1 MGQAFQWIQQ
11 SAREMMMQYAELR
24 EPKARRI
31 ERINSL
37 VDNHVSVG
45 VEVANRCRMRI
56 FEYLDRISEFN
67 TGSDGGRVNP

>member
-1 MGQAFQWIQQ
+1 MGQVFGWIQA

-24 EPKARRI
+24 ELKARRI

-45 VEVANRCRMRI
+45 VEVANRSRMQM
-56 FEYLDRISEFN
+56 FEYLKKVPEFIPGSE
-67 TGSDGGRVNP
+67 GRRVNP